1 MTPYFGDK
9 NHLALD
15 RETKVIINWEV
26 SPAHVHDSQV
36 FEVLLDAHPPRGRE
50 VCAVR
55 AYRLKEG
62 LSGLWKKGVKPRI
75 IDKARRGRPLSPC
88 QIALNQSYQRFGIV
102 LSMSL
107 ER

>member
-1 MTPYFGDK
+1 MVLTSHFGDK
-9 NHLALD
+9 NHIAVD

-36 FEVLLDAHPPRGRE
+36 FEVLLDAHPPKGRE
-50 VCAVR
+50 VR

-62 LSGLWKKGVKPRI
+62 LSGLRKKGVKPRI
-75 IDKARRGRPLSPC
+75 IDKARPLSPR
-88 QIALNQSYQRFGIV
+88 QIALNQSYQRFGVV